1 MKKIGKM
8 WRNFKNRLTR
18 EIYNNVKEDINPE
31 SFAESHE
38 DEYGIP
44 KDDWIKYVKKRLSSE
59 FAVSYYVTI
68 FLKYNLVLTIYV
80 LT

>member
-18 EIYNNVKEDINPE
+18 EIYDNVKEDINPE

-38 DEYGIP
+38 TTFKYGVRIFCLTNDE
-44 KDDWIKYVKKRLSSE
+44 R
-59 FAVSYYVTI
+59 F
-68 FLKYNLVLTIYV
+68 F
-80 LT
+80 

>member
-31 SFAESHE
+31 SFAEYHE